1 MQRCDVLSSFII
13 LQNALGQ
20 ISLTTDMWSNP
31 NLAGFKAVTAHF
43 IECDADSNLVEAS
56 CLVAFCFVD
65 GSHSGEHL
73 TKVFFEVLIEN
84 GILHKVCLFLHHCIF

>member
-1 MQRCDVLSSFII
+1 MSNSFIT
-13 LQNALGQ
+13 LQNALSR

-43 IECDADSNLVEAS
+43 IKRNADGNLVKAS
-56 CLVAFCFVD
+56 YLVAFQFVD

-73 TKVFFEVLIEN
+73 AKVFFEVLIEN
-84 GILHKVCLFLHHCIF
+84 GILHKVCLFLHHCVF